1 MPITATVENIVHAGV
16 SKNALQTMYT
26 VKYKLRTRFVDV

>member
-16 SKNALQTMYT
+16 SKKCPTDY
-26 VKYKLRTRFVDV
+26 VYR